1 LGIRVALGASAGR
14 IARLV
19 LGEATVLAG
28 AGVGV
33 GLAAAAALSRVM
45 RATLADMGA
54 PDKTSVAA
62 LAFIMAAMALLA
74 SWVPARRAA
83 RSDPAITMRAE

>member
-1 LGIRVALGASAGR
+1 
-14 IARLV
+14 
-19 LGEATVLAG
+19 
-28 AGVGV
+28 
-33 GLAAAAALSRVM
+33 VM

-54 PDKTSVAA
+54 PDNTSVAA

-83 RSDPAITMRAE
+83 RSDPAIAMRAE